1 MFFPK
6 PIQNLINS
14 LAKLPGIGPKT
25 AERLAFSMLK
35 QNDKELADFS
45 QAIKDLKANIK
56 YCHICFNIDETDPCF
71 VCQNE
76 KRDKSTIC
84 IVENPL
90 DLIAL
95 EKAESYSGYYHV
107 LHGILSPIDGI
118 GPNDIKIEELIQ
130 RIKENRPKEI
140 ILALN
145 PSLEGE
151 ATCSF
156 IKKQIS
162 NIDENIMISKIARGL
177 PTGSNI
183 EYADNQTLQN
193 ALQCRQSM

>member
-1 MFFPK
+1 VFPK

-14 LAKLPGIGPKT
+14 LSKLPGIGPKS

-35 QNDKELADFS
+35 QDENDLNDFS
-45 QAIKDLKANIK
+45 KAISTLKQSLK
-56 YCHICFNIDETDPCF
+56 YCKTCYNIDEEEPCLI
-71 VCQNE
+71 CRNE
-76 KRDKSTIC
+76 KRNKSIIC
-84 IVENPL
+84 VVESPI

-95 EKAESYSGYYHV
+95 EKSQSYKGYYHV
-107 LHGILSPIDGI
+107 LHGVLSPIDGI
-118 GPNDIKIEELIQ
+118 GPKDIRIEELIK
-130 RIKENRPKEI
+130 RVNEGNIEEL

-156 IKKQIS
+156 IRKQIF
-162 NIDENIMISKIARGL
+162 NINPKVKISKIARGL

-183 EYADNQTLQN
+183 EYADNLTLQN
-193 ALQCRQSM
+193 ALECRQEI